1 MVSFAKIASSDAA
14 KTIVETAGKL
24 IKNKDNI
31 KLKDA
36 DKLLTKEK
44 NSKKV
49 KVGNKEVNI
58 SESGSTTEVSIS
70 KKDIKVKKPDEISDV
85 EATDILLK
93 YNSTKLTPKILS
105 DFNVKNMK
113 SEKDILKFIE
123 LISKKYSGDIKSRTR
138 GIQEHNQTKKL
149 ADIIGKDPKHL
160 TQTLLRLKPGDTLN
174 AEYMLAARELL
185 AAGMGRLDEIA
196 QLITKNG
203 GVNATD
209 AMKLDFR
216 QQFALM
222 SEFQKIIKGVQT
234 ETARTLQSMRIPT
247 QGKQFTNVNID
258 DLNKSDLL
266 IQVGGSDEV
275 LKLATLYIR
284 SGDAGSH
291 SRLKFNTDTGGFL
304 NLKKVSDSIGEIFIN
319 SILSAPSTH
328 VRNTVGNWV
337 AQGIIATERKV
348 AAKLYGSVDG
358 SGIAAY
364 EDVAAAYGQS
374 MAAQEMWMALSQT
387 FKQNGGMLKLL
398 KNFDKLV
405 PATHA
410 GSKVEMHG
418 NKLTASNF
426 NIENKVAAKG
436 VDLLGQLLTLNRIPT
451 KMLSSSDNIFK
462 NREYRAQLFKLAYRD
477 GMEQYHKGTL
487 KYEDIGAYIA
497 HRVDSPKLEV
507 VEAAKKEMLY
517 SVFQTKAADRGDILG
532 SLAKVA
538 QDIKGSG
545 GGYMTWL
552 TNYYIPF
559 TQTPINIAG
568 FVAERTPGMAQL
580 LTGYNAKIAA
590 GGAEATMA
598 KVKLQLGMAF
608 YTAAIGATY
617 AMSGDDQRAEPL
629 LFSGADTDIGGKATG
644 GKYETMQ
651 AFGFEP
657 NSIRIPNGKGGV
669 IQFNLTGND
678 PISSMFANA
687 GNSAKF
693 IESLMFDTGA
703 EHFFQSD
710 QSFHAKFGGD
720 TKRKFNSMEAAQLT
734 MALVLS
740 FGENLTNSTYLAGA
754 SNLFEDIQNASQ
766 VFSGDM
772 SQANLQKATKQW
784 SMKFAS
790 GFIPNLFKKT
800 SKTFFND
807 DNQKISNEWSTLIQ
821 SQLYNK
827 NLPDKY
833 NIFGKKKQTFGFYKN
848 LELTKAQKEVYRVM
862 PKLTRTTTNIKMK
875 DISFQMTADE
885 QEFFQYQAGSMFSKR
900 VEALIENPIYKNK
913 DKVFQKMMIE
923 NALRDSRSDANV
935 FLKSDGTKKLSNG
948 LKAPKSKFFDDITV
962 RFNNLKLD
970 QLIDKNSGDPF
981 INQELKDFENSVNK
995 QNEIIEANQ

>member
-1 MVSFAKIASSDAA
+1 MASAAKIISNIKKEDV
-14 KTIVETAGKL
+14 KKIIDTAGNLLKG
-24 IKNKDNI
+24 KDKV
-31 KLKDA
+31 KLKKA
-36 DKLLTKEK
+36 EELLTKEK
-44 NSKKV
+44 KKI
-49 KVGNKEVNI
+49 KVGKEEVNVTKDGET
-58 SESGSTTEVSIS
+58 ESVVKLDKKSFDA
-70 KKDIKVKKPDEISDV
+70 KKPKDIT
-85 EATDILLK
+85 EADAQEVLLT
-93 YNSTKLTPKILS
+93 YNSTKLTPKVLS
-105 DFNVKNMK
+105 DFNINNMK
-113 SEKDILKFIE
+113 SEKDIIKFIE

-138 GIQEHNQTKKL
+138 GIQDHTQTKKL
-149 ADIIGKDPKHL
+149 ADVIGGDPKRL
-160 TQTLLRLKPGDTLN
+160 VKTLLNLKTGDTLN

-185 AAGMGRLDEIA
+185 AAGMAKLDDMA
-196 QLITKNG
+196 KLVSKNG
-203 GVNATD
+203 GVNVTD
-209 AMKLDFR
+209 AQKLEFR
-216 QQFALM
+216 QHFALM
-222 SEFQKIIKGVQT
+222 SEFQKIVKGVQT
-234 ETARTLQSMRIPT
+234 ETARTLNAMKIPT
-247 QGKQFTNVNID
+247 RTKQYTNVNID
-258 DLNKSDLL
+258 DLNKSDLI
-266 IQVGGSDEV
+266 IQLGGGDEITN
-275 LKLATLYIR
+275 LATLYLR
-284 SGDAGSH
+284 SGTDKAK
-291 SRLKFNTDTGGFL
+291 LTFNRDTGGFL

-319 SILSAPSTH
+319 SILSAPGTH
-328 VRNTVGNWV
+328 IRNTVGNWV

-348 AAKLYGSVDG
+348 AARLYGDVKG

-364 EDVAAAYGQS
+364 EDVAAAYGTT
-374 MAAQEMWMALSQT
+374 MANQEMFLALSQT
-387 FKQNGGMLKLL
+387 YKQSGGIMKLI
-398 KNFDKLV
+398 KNFDNLV

-410 GSKVEMHG
+410 GSKIEMHG

-426 NIENKVAAKG
+426 NIENKMAAKG
-436 VDLLGQLLTLNRIPT
+436 VDFLGQLLTLGRVPT
-451 KMLSSSDNIFK
+451 KLLTSGDNIFK
-462 NREYRAQLFKLAYRD
+462 NREYRAQLFKLAYRE
-477 GMEQYHKGTL
+477 GMENYHKGTL
-487 KYEDIGAYIA
+487 AYDDIGAFIA
-497 HRVDSPKLEV
+497 HRVDTPTKEIA
-507 VEAAKKEMLY
+507 EMAKKEMSY
-517 SVFQTKAADRGDILG
+517 SVFQTKADDRGDALG
-532 SLAKVA
+532 KLAKIA
-538 QDIKGSG
+538 QDLKGSG

-568 FVAERTPGMAQL
+568 FVAERTPGMAHL
-580 LTGYNAKIAA
+580 LTNYNAKIAA

-617 AMSGDDQRAEPL
+617 AMSGDGQRAEPL
-629 LFSGADTDIGGKATG
+629 LLSGADTDIGGKATG

-651 AFGFEP
+651 AFNMEP
-657 NSIRIPNGKGGV
+657 NSIRIPNGKGGFL
-669 IQFNLTGND
+669 QFNLTGND

-790 GFIPNLFKKT
+790 GFIPNIAKKT

-848 LELTKAQKEVYRVM
+848 VELTKAQKEVYRVM

-875 DISFQMTADE
+875 DISFQMTAKE

-900 VEALIENPIYKNK
+900 VEALVENPIYKNA
-913 DKVFQKMMIE
+913 DKVLQKTMIE
-923 NALRDSRSDANV
+923 NALRSSRSDANV
-935 FLKSDGTKKLSNG
+935 FLKSDGKTKLSNG
-948 LKAPKSKFFDDITV
+948 LVAPKSEFFDDITV

-970 QLIDKNSGDPF
+970 QLIDKNDGDPF